1 MTALALP
8 PDTVAPTA
16 PTVRDA
22 EAGAP
27 PLGSPPGR
35 PVPRLVLGDGS
46 RLFVDALSLAL
57 ASHGRQVAA
66 VATTRR
72 AVLRAVLINQPQICM
87 LDVLLADG
95 DAIDVIDRIHERLPQ
110 VKVLVLATDTGP
122 GVVAAAIEAGAVGY
136 LSKRHG
142 IVVIDDALDRATRG
156 EFVIDP
162 DLAQETLRHLRDH
175 REVER
180 NQPMRWLTKREREVL
195 RRLTE
200 GDGTAEIA
208 HRLGMTTNTARTHV
222 QNMLDKLGVHSRLE
236 AVALANRVGLDD
248 PIAAGTR
255 RTGHHR

>member
-1 MTALALP
+1 MTALAP
-8 PDTVAPTA
+8 SPDTVAP
-16 PTVRDA
+16 PTPPICDA

-27 PLGSPPGR
+27 PLGNPPGQ

-57 ASHGRQVAA
+57 ASHGHHVAA

-72 AVLRAVLINQPQICM
+72 ALLRAVLIHQPRICV

-95 DAIDVIDRIHERLPQ
+95 DAIDLIDRIHQRLPQ
-110 VKVLVLATDTGP
+110 VRVLILAMDTGP
-122 GVVAAAIEAGAVGY
+122 GMVAAGIEAGAVGY
-136 LSKRHG
+136 LSKRQG
-142 IVVIDDALDRATRG
+142 IVVIDDALERAARG

-162 DLAQETLRHLRDH
+162 DLAQQTLRHLRDH

-195 RRLTE
+195 GRLTE

-255 RTGHHR
+255 RTGHRR